1 MGRNC
6 LVAKGENP
14 KFATKFLIV
23 VNMTDY
29 EYILKQAKKF
39 YYAKWDDE
47 ELRKCVDML
56 QTLEHDELVALY
68 HCKWIK
74 KVMHEAIFNI
84 LYMDRIGEREE
95 NIKEMST
102 NELIND
108 FKDRS
113 SGNISLIREE
123 LRRRY
128 KEDFGD
134 DRIKIAAVF
143 KNGTKGDQQ
152 WIQLQMRREMNGN
165 R

>member
-1 MGRNC
+1 M
-6 LVAKGENP
+6 VAKRENP
-14 KFATKFLIV
+14 NFATKFLIV

-29 EYILKQAKKF
+29 EYILNQAKKF
-39 YYAKWDDE
+39 YYTKWDDGK
-47 ELRKCVDML
+47 LRKCVDML
-56 QTLEHDELVALY
+56 HALEHDELVALY

-102 NELIND
+102 NELINE
-108 FKDRS
+108 FEDRS

-134 DRIKIAAVF
+134 DRIKIAAGF
-143 KNGTKGDQQ
+143 KNAQS
-152 WIQLQMRREMNGN
+152 IRRILNGWRFN
-165 R
+165 MGCNGELP

>member
-56 QTLEHDELVALY
+56 QTLEHDEQVALY

-113 SGNISLIREE
+113 SGNVSLIREE

-143 KNGTKGDQQ
+143 RNGTKGDQQ